1 MTEDSGHELDV
12 ESAAEASDANDAAEN
27 DPTAQ
32 ELERLQ
38 SELDVL
44 NDRHLRLAAEFENFR
59 RRSHSELGQ
68 SGTRAQAQLVGRL
81 VEVLDDFERFETL
94 DLERATVE
102 SVMEGMDLVGRKL
115 HQTLQEAGL
124 EELEPVGEPFDPQI
138 MEAML
143 RETAESEEEDDIVSR
158 VLQRG
163 FRFRGH
169 LVRPARVSVL
179 KHD

>member
-1 MTEDSGHELDV
+1 MTQQSEHDPEVEPTAEATEDDG
-12 ESAAEASDANDAAEN
+12 
-27 DPTAQ
+27 TAR

-38 SELDVL
+38 SELETL

-81 VEVLDDFERFETL
+81 VEVLDDFERFDSL
-94 DLERATVE
+94 DLDRATVE
-102 SVMEGMDLVGRKL
+102 SVMEGVDLVGRKL
-115 HQTLQEAGL
+115 HQTLHEAGL
-124 EELEPVGEPFDPQI
+124 EELDPLGEPFDPQI

-143 RETAESEEEDDIVSR
+143 KEPAESEEDDDIVSR

>member
-1 MTEDSGHELDV
+1 MTEESGHELEA
-12 ESAAEASDANDAAEN
+12 ESTAEATEDEE
-27 DPTAQ
+27 TAQ

-38 SELDVL
+38 SELDTL

-68 SGTRAQAQLVGRL
+68 SSTRAQAQLVGRL

-94 DLERATVE
+94 DLDRATVE

-124 EELEPVGEPFDPQI
+124 EELEPVGEHFDPQI

-143 RETAESEEEDDIVSR
+143 REPAESEEEDDIVSR

-163 FRFRGH
+163 FLFRGH